1 LRYGTIKTLWGL
13 CPGKETTMDKNDFL
27 NSIPFEEDPHRNEK
41 PDVVELFHL
50 DGTPAEEQ

>member
-1 LRYGTIKTLWGL
+1 L
-13 CPGKETTMDKNDFL
+13 PGKETTMDKNDFL

-41 PDVVELFHL
+41 PDAVELFHL